1 MPAYFILCQDIQDD
15 SITITGDL
23 LHHLRASLRLHL
35 NEPLCLTDDRRRRH
49 HAIVTDL
56 TREQLT
62 ARNLS
67 SCGGPD
73 HPYPSLTIGQATLKG
88 DHMGWIGQEATELGL
103 ERMVPLITHR
113 SVVRPQPARGANQT
127 ARWQRIARE
136 AAQQSEQ
143 WQLPT
148 VQTPLEF
155 HAFVAQSRA
164 SVRLIQVERADGK
177 KLMDIQLPAGPAASL
192 AVAVGPEGGWHAEE
206 VAMAKEQGF
215 QPVTLGTA
223 ILRSETASLAA
234 LAILQS
240 RWGALG

>member
-1 MPAYFILCQDIQDD
+1 MPAYFILSQDIQDD

-35 NEPLCLTDDRRRRH
+35 NEPLYLTDDRRRRH

-56 TREQLT
+56 TRERLT
-62 ARNLS
+62 ARIIS
-67 SCGGPD
+67 SHEGPD
-73 HPYPSLTIGQATLKG
+73 RPYPSLTLGQAILKG
-88 DHMGWIGQEATELGL
+88 DHMDWVVQKATELGV
-103 ERMVPLITHR
+103 ETIVPLITHR
-113 SVVRPQPARGANQT
+113 SVVRPQQARVANQT

-143 WQLPT
+143 WQLPA
-148 VQTPLEF
+148 VQTPMELQEF
-155 HAFVAQSRA
+155 VTQSRA
-164 SVRLIQVERADGK
+164 TVRLILVERADGK
-177 KLMDIQLPAGPAASL
+177 RLADIQLPAGPAASL
-192 AVAVGPEGGWHAEE
+192 AVAVGPEGGWEAEE
-206 VAMAKEQGF
+206 LAMAREQGF

>member
-1 MPAYFILCQDIQDD
+1 MPAYFILSQDIQDD

-35 NEPLCLTDDRRRRH
+35 NEPLYLTDDRRRRH

-56 TREQLT
+56 TRERLT
-62 ARNLS
+62 ARILS
-67 SCGGPD
+67 SREGPEP
-73 HPYPSLTIGQATLKG
+73 PYPSLTLGQAILKG
-88 DHMGWIGQEATELGL
+88 DHMDWIVQKATELGV
-103 ERMVPLITHR
+103 ETIVPLVTHR
-113 SVVRPQPARGANQT
+113 SVVRPQEARVTNQT
-127 ARWQRIARE
+127 ARWQRIACE

-148 VQTPLEF
+148 VQTPMDF
-155 HAFVAQSRA
+155 QDFVTRLRPT
-164 SVRLIQVERADGK
+164 VRLILVERADGK
-177 KLMDIQLPAGPAASL
+177 KLTDIQLPAGPAASL

-206 VAMAKEQGF
+206 VTMAKEQNF
-215 QPVTLGTA
+215 QPVTLGTT